1 MQRDIATFLITD
13 FSRIKE
19 QLLHWANQF
28 DSCSFLDN
36 HQYLS
41 LHNSIEC
48 LVGVG
53 AVQTFAPTSNHQEA
67 LKTFLQN
74 TNDWLFGH
82 ISYNYQSVLEP
93 SATATTINNIGFQPI
108 CFFQPQVVVQ
118 LSKTELR
125 IESLA
130 KKPDEIFKDIIR
142 STKEEVR
149 CYKEKVTSNKQQ
161 ESSNKQQVTRNKEQ
175 ESRNKE
181 QESSN
186 KHQVTS
192 NKQLATSNQQL
203 ITSNQQLATSNQQ
216 LAIKARTSKE
226 NYLQNIKQLKAHIL
240 RGDCYEIN
248 FCQEF
253 YADNAFINPLH
264 IYQQLTQVSPNP
276 FASYYKLYDK
286 YLLCASP
293 ERYLQKEGNKL
304 VSQPIKG
311 TFKRNTQDELAD
323 NGLRKQLFESDKDRS
338 ENVMVVDLVRNDLSR
353 ICKEGSVK
361 VEELFGIYT
370 FPQVHQMISTIVGE
384 LQDGLDLAD
393 ILQAT
398 FPMGSM
404 TGAPK
409 KKVLELIDTYEENN
423 RGLYS
428 GAVGYITPNK
438 NFDFNVVIRS
448 ILYNASNQYLSYQ
461 VGSGITF
468 NSNAE
473 DEYEEC
479 LLKAE
484 AIRKVLT
491 AVLTDKNDVT

>member
-1 MQRDIATFLITD
+1 MQRDIATFLISD
-13 FSRIKE
+13 FFRIKE

-28 DSCSFLDN
+28 NSCSFLDN
-36 HQYLS
+36 HQYTS
-41 LHNSIEC
+41 LHNSVEC

-53 AVQTFAPTSNHQEA
+53 AVKTFSPIDNHQQQ
-67 LKTFLQN
+67 LKAFLDD
-74 TNDWLFGH
+74 TTDWLFGH
-82 ISYNYQSVLEP
+82 ISYDYKAILHPTASVR
-93 SATATTINNIGFQPI
+93 TIDNIGFQPI
-108 CFFQPQVVVQ
+108 YFFQPEIVLQ

-125 IESLA
+125 IESLT
-130 KKPDEIFKDIIR
+130 KKPDVIFEEIIR
-142 STKEEVR
+142 HTKENGPPVLR
-149 CYKEKVTSNKQQ
+149 TSNI
-161 ESSNKQQVTRNKEQ
+161 V
-175 ESRNKE
+175 
-181 QESSN
+181 
-186 KHQVTS
+186 H
-192 NKQLATSNQQL
+192 
-203 ITSNQQLATSNQQ
+203 
-216 LAIKARTSKE
+216 IKARSSKE
-226 NYLQNIKQLKAHIL
+226 NYLQIINKIKQHIL

-253 YADNAFINPLH
+253 YSDNAIINPLR
-264 IYQQLTQVSPNP
+264 IYQQLTQLSPNP
-276 FASYYKLYDK
+276 FASYYKLSDK

-293 ERYLQKEGNKL
+293 ERYLKKEGNKL

-311 TFKRNTQDELAD
+311 TFKRNLQNILEDEDL
-323 NGLRKQLFESDKDRS
+323 KQQLFKSNKDRS
-338 ENVMVVDLVRNDLSR
+338 ENVMVVDLVRNDLSK
-353 ICKEGSVK
+353 ICKEGSVN

-370 FPQVHQMISTIVGE
+370 FPQMHQMISTIVGE
-384 LQDGLDLAD
+384 LQDGLDFAD

-409 KKVLELIDTYEENN
+409 KRVMQLINEYEQSN

-438 NFDFNVVIRS
+438 DFDFNVVIRS
-448 ILYNASNQYLSYQ
+448 ILYNASNWYLSYQ

-473 DEYEEC
+473 DEYDEC

-491 AVLTDKNDVT
+491 KSKR

>member
-1 MQRDIATFLITD
+1 MQRNIDTFLISD
-13 FSRIKE
+13 FSTKKE
-19 QLLHWANQF
+19 QLLNWASQY

-36 HQYLS
+36 HQYTS
-41 LHNSIEC
+41 LHSSIEC
-48 LVGVG
+48 LVGIG

-67 LKTFLQN
+67 LQTFLHN

-82 ISYNYQSVLEP
+82 ISYNYQSVLDP
-93 SATATTINNIGFQPI
+93 SLNTIASDNIGFQPI
-108 CFFQPQVVVQ
+108 CFFQPQVVLQ

-125 IESLA
+125 IESLTDS
-130 KKPDEIFKDIIR
+130 PDNIFKQIENFSINSLPVAPNSQLQTTPR
-142 STKEEVR
+142 ITK
-149 CYKEKVTSNKQQ
+149 N
-161 ESSNKQQVTRNKEQ
+161 
-175 ESRNKE
+175 
-181 QESSN
+181 
-186 KHQVTS
+186 
-192 NKQLATSNQQL
+192 
-203 ITSNQQLATSNQQ
+203 
-216 LAIKARTSKE
+216 
-226 NYLQNIKQLKAHIL
+226 NYLETIKQLKEHII

-253 YADNAFINPLH
+253 YSDDAFINPLH

-276 FASYYKLYDK
+276 FASFYKLYDK
-286 YLLCASP
+286 YLICASP
-293 ERYLQKEGNKL
+293 ERYLKKESNKL
-304 VSQPIKG
+304 LSQPIKG
-311 TFKRNTQDELAD
+311 TFKRNLENQLLDDALK
-323 NGLRKQLFESDKDRS
+323 KQLSISQKDLS

-361 VEELFGIYT
+361 VAELFGIYT

-384 LQDGLDLAD
+384 LRDGLDLAD

-409 KKVLELIDTYEENN
+409 TRVLQLIAEYEQSS

-428 GAVGYITPNK
+428 GAVGYITPDK

-448 ILYNASNQYLSYQ
+448 ILYNASNRYLSYH
-461 VGSGITF
+461 VGSGITC
-468 NSNAE
+468 NSIAE

-484 AIRKVLT
+484 AIRAVLT
-491 AVLTDKNDVT
+491 AD